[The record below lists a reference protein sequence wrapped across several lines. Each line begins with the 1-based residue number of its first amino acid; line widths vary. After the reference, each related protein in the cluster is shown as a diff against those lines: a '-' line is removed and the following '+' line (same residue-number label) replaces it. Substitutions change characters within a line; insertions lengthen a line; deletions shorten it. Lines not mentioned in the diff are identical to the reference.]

1 LSRIQATSYSKSLRS
16 APQAKDAWA
25 KVLQRGQTDP
35 EEILDVRN
43 VGYDVLRLARVRLHA
58 VECLLW
64 RLFFHQQN
72 VESVD
77 LILFSDGSP
86 QGSRN
91 VSIKLPY
98 TDTRSPPKASRQGC

>member
-1 LSRIQATSYSKSLRS
+1 M
-16 APQAKDAWA
+16 
-25 KVLQRGQTDP
+25 LQRGQTDP

-64 RLFFHQQN
+64 RLFFHSQN

-86 QGSRN
+86 QWRGVEMLASSFLIRIPGHPQKLQDK
-91 VSIKLPY
+91 VVDSIDPSVH
-98 TDTRSPPKASRQGC
+98 DP